1 MIYFVSKQQSLF
13 ESENYKPLSIEESIE
28 MIKSWK
34 IFMFDTEGTGLDCHI
49 AKVLL
54 MQFGKM
60 DKSIQI
66 VVDLKSATYRV

>member
-54 MQFGKM
+54 M
-60 DKSIQI
+60 
-66 VVDLKSATYRV
+66 